1 MLQFHEIFTTH
12 VSSDLEFVV
21 VDFLAGESLLLTAK
35 SAQPSSVVVV
45 GLAVAQNGA
54 SKGVVVS
61 VEAAKGLESH
71 GFPVSMAVA
80 SVEPA
85 SITSSRWLNS
95 AQAEIFLKKI
105 IKIREI
111 KGEIAPN

>member
-1 MLQFHEIFTTH
+1 MLQFHEISTTTH

-35 SAQPSSVVVV
+35 SAQPSSVVV

-85 SITSSRWLNS
+85 SITSSR
-95 AQAEIFLKKI
+95 
-105 IKIREI
+105 
-111 KGEIAPN
+111 

>member
-1 MLQFHEIFTTH
+1 MLQFHEISTTTH

-35 SAQPSSVVVV
+35 SAQPSSVV

-95 AQAEIFLKKI
+95 AQAEKKFW
-105 IKIREI
+105 K
-111 KGEIAPN
+111 